1 MMKSHS
7 CVQTQRGAAMVEFI
21 VGAVFVLVPMYLAV
35 QALGKFADVQHTAN
49 AAARYA
55 AWEKTVWFE
64 DTTSR
69 FQTHNAPN
77 QKSSAQIRNETLVR
91 VLNDRRSSMKYTSSD
106 KGATTFANGIDPLWQ
121 DAAGDDYIKDPSRL
135 TLVSRWD
142 SPSKDLLGTAIG
154 LLSAVPLPASVVGT
168 IVPPVPTN
176 TLATSTATLAKL
188 GQDSGSYKR
197 LWSKAQGLSEDWAG
211 LDFEG
216 RSAILSNSWVAN
228 AVGGTREMVRD
239 SVPTARGLGTALEA
253 AAWLAAGPWDP
264 TIPIRLDMGKVE
276 PDVVPPDRLN

>member
-1 MMKSHS
+1 MKKPPRSRR
-7 CVQTQRGAAMVEFI
+7 QQGAAMVEFI

-64 DTTSR
+64 DTSSR
-69 FQTHNAPN
+69 FHDHNAPN

-91 VLNDRRSSMKYTSSD
+91 VLNDKHSNLLYASTD
-106 KGATTFANGIDPLWQ
+106 KGASTFAHGIDPMWQ
-121 DAAGDDYIKDPSRL
+121 DAAGDDYIKDPAKL
-135 TLVSRWD
+135 TLLSSWQA
-142 SPSKDLLGTAIG
+142 PSKDLLGAAIG
-154 LLSAVPLPASVVGT
+154 LLGAVPLPASVVGT

-176 TLATSTATLAKL
+176 TLASATVKFEKM
-188 GQDSGSYKR
+188 GQDSASYKR
-197 LWSKAQGLSEDWAG
+197 LWSKSFGLPEDWVG

-216 RSAILSNSWVAN
+216 RAAILSNSWVAN
-228 AVGGTREMVRD
+228 AAGGTKEMVRD

-253 AAWLAAGPWDP
+253 AAWIGAGPWDP
-264 TIPIRLDMGKVE
+264 SIPIRLDMGKVA
-276 PDVVPPDRLN
+276 PDVVPDDRLK